1 MYDDK
6 KSNNKRENYTNYT
19 KNKKT
24 VKNVINLPARS
35 PSVVPSSDN
44 LAGGGWCYG
53 NYSIEQE
60 HSSYVV

>member
-1 MYDDK
+1 MMI
-6 KSNNKRENYTNYT
+6 KSPIINMKTILIIL
-19 KNKKT
+19 KIKKT
-24 VKNVINLPARS
+24 LKNLINLPTRS

-44 LAGGGWCYG
+44 LAGSGWCYG